1 MEIIFP
7 LLSCLLSVTDYTTVR
22 HFAVIAD
29 AIMAMPGRVNMLNIS
44 RWAGPGGSYRNIQRI
59 YMAPFEWLKIHWFFI
74 RHHFINRN
82 GAIIIAGD
90 EVVVSKS
97 GKSTHGIGRFF
108 SSLVGKP
115 IPSLSFQVLSL
126 ISVDDRKSYP
136 IYLEQMTKPLK
147 EEEPESGK
155 KSSGAGKKSSKKKS
169 SKKSKNNKKGRPK
182 GSKNRNPKDIELS
195 PGLVFLKTMID
206 SLLKMIGSDITVMY
220 FVYDGALGN
229 NQGVQA
235 VKRCGLEPIAKMRN
249 DSALHFP
256 YSGPYSGRGRPK
268 KYGDKINYDDIPKE
282 YLKNSV
288 TEDGIRTDFYQ
299 MNMLH
304 KLFADVLNIVVI
316 VKTDITTGKRGHVV
330 LFTTDLNLSWD
341 KIYNYYSLRF
351 QIEFNFRDAKQFWGL
366 EDFMNIKEQAVL
378 NAANISIFMVNISH
392 ALRKIPEFSG
402 MSVLDIKTWFRAGK
416 YVRETLKLLPGLPE
430 PVFIKSVIDRVA
442 ALGRI
447 NQVKEPV

>member
-59 YMAPFEWLKIHWFFI
+59 YMTPFEWLKIHWFFI
-74 RHHFINRN
+74 RHHFINKN
-82 GAIIIAGD
+82 GDIVIAGD

-115 IPSLSFQVLSL
+115 ISSLSFQVLSL

-136 IYLEQMTKPLK
+136 ICLEQMTKPLK

-155 KSSGAGKKSSKKKS
+155 KSSRAGKKS
-169 SKKSKNNKKGRPK
+169 SKKSKNKKKGRPK
-182 GSKNRNPKDIELS
+182 GSKNRNPQDVELS

-206 SLLKMIGSDITVMY
+206 SLLKMIGSDITVIY

-229 NQGVQA
+229 NKAVQA
-235 VKRCGLEPIAKMRN
+235 IKSLGLKLISKIRY
-249 DSALHFP
+249 DSALYFP
-256 YSGPYSGRGRPK
+256 YEGPYSGRGRPK
-268 KYGDKINYDDIPKE
+268 KYGEKIDYDNIPDK
-282 YLKNSV
+282 YLKNSII
-288 TEDGIRTDFYQ
+288 EDGIRTDYYQ
-299 MNMLH
+299 MEMLH
-304 KLFADVLNIVVI
+304 KKFTDILNIVII
-316 VKTDITTGKRGHVV
+316 VKTDINTGKKAHAI
-330 LFTTDLNLSWD
+330 LFTTDTDLSWE
-341 KIYNYYSLRF
+341 KICDYYSLRF

-366 EDFMNIKEQAVL
+366 EDFMNIREQAVI
-378 NAANISIFMVNISH
+378 NAANISILMVNISH
-392 ALRKIPEFSG
+392 EIKKLPDFSG
-402 MSVLDIKTWFRAGK
+402 MSILDIKTWFRAGK
-416 YVRETLKLLPGLPE
+416 YVRETLKLLPELPE
-430 PVFIKSVIDRVA
+430 PVFIKSLINRIA

-447 NQVKEPV
+447 NRVKEPV